1 MTQTAGAL
9 SAPMIDHAMK
19 PRKRTERV
27 CLLER
32 LKEAGPLAVHELNI
46 PGHSENAL
54 ATELPR
60 MAREGLVL
68 GRYRPTK
75 RFKEWSLTP
84 LGEQVA

>member
-1 MTQTAGAL
+1 MAGAL
-9 SAPMIDHAMK
+9 SVAMIDAVK

-27 CLLER
+27 CLIER
-32 LKEAGPLAVHELNI
+32 LKEASGPLAIHELNI

-60 MAREGLVL
+60 MAREGLVW
-68 GRYRPTK
+68 GHYRPGC

-84 LGEQVA
+84 LGEQ